1 MDTQTHPN
9 GLAPSTSRYR
19 MGSRG
24 GRTAE
29 GLQRVWDRL
38 SPDEFRDAMGIADS
52 ISLDMGLSPASIRSY
67 LYALAAEGHLERR
80 PVVFTVQVER
90 KGMTFPARRRGN
102 HFRIVPDA

>member
-29 GLQRVWDRL
+29 GLQRVWDQL
-38 SPDEFRDAMGIADS
+38 STDDFRDAMGISDQIAAE
-52 ISLDMGLSPASIRSY
+52 MGLASTSIRSY
-67 LYALAAEGHLERR
+67 LYALAAEGHLERK
-80 PVVFTVQVER
+80 PVTHTVTVTR
-90 KGMTFPARRRGN
+90 KGKTFDAQRHGN
-102 HFRIVPDA
+102 HYRIAR